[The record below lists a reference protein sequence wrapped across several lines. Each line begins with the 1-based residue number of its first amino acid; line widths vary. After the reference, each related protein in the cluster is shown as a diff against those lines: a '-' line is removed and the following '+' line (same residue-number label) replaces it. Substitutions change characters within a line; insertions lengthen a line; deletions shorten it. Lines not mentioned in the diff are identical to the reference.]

1 MQKHVD
7 KGPSVETDPL
17 RVAVVTGSAM
27 GIGAETARRC
37 AATGMAVVVSDLDDT
52 LGQSVAGQIR
62 AEGGRAIYRH
72 ADVASEDDLASLVQ
86 ASVDEWG
93 RLDLLVNNAHWEV
106 RVPVTDLRIEDWD
119 KSQAILVRS
128 HILAAKHAVPIMRRQ
143 GGGTIVNIASI
154 HAFAVTPHYESYETA
169 KAAVIQLTRGL
180 ARDLGPDGIR
190 VNSICP
196 GLIETER
203 IAARHAENPA
213 RAEFI
218 RTLHPV
224 RRIGTPADV
233 AGVVLFLAS
242 PAASFITGQAIVVD
256 GGITLDMSLAVA
268 GRVWDQFHS

>member
-1 MQKHVD
+1 
-7 KGPSVETDPL
+7 
-17 RVAVVTGSAM
+17 M

-37 AATGMAVVVSDLDDT
+37 AAAGMAVVVSDVDDEP
-52 LGQSVAGQIR
+52 GHSVVKEMR
-62 AEGGRAIYRH
+62 AAGGRAVYRH
-72 ADVASEDDLASLVQ
+72 ADVGREEDLAALAQV
-86 ASVDEWG
+86 AVDEWG

-106 RVPVTDLRIEDWD
+106 RVPVTDLRAEDWD
-119 KSQAILVRS
+119 KSQAVLVRS
-128 HILAAKHAVPIMRRQ
+128 HILASKYAAPVMRRQ
-143 GGGTIVNIASI
+143 GGGSIVNIASI
-154 HAFAVTPHYESYETA
+154 HAFTVTPNYESYETG

-190 VNSICP
+190 VNCICP

-218 RTLHPV
+218 RSIHPV
-224 RRIGTPADV
+224 RRIGTPADI

-268 GRVWDQFHS
+268 GRVWDQFHTPHP